1 MRRAKAFSTVNW
13 RKYLDV
19 KTNPRAKSFLKSRG
33 DDVLWQISSNIY
45 RAAVRKG
52 LSEIVLL
59 VHPNAGA
66 VIRIHKS
73 EYKELLNLC
82 LKWFETREQYDRCSE
97 IQFYISEVNR
107 VQQKPK
113 VLKKHKENIIWY
125 IYSSKTKET
134 ISWKVHFFQLT
145 L

>member
-1 MRRAKAFSTVNW
+1 MKRAKAYSTVNW

-19 KTNPRAKSFLKSRG
+19 KTNPRAKAFLESRG

-52 LSEIVLL
+52 LKEIVLL

-66 VIRIHKS
+66 VIKIDKS
-73 EYKELLNLC
+73 EYEELLDLC

-107 VQQKPK
+107 VKQKPK
-113 VLKKHKENIIWY
+113 VLKKHKENII
-125 IYSSKTKET
+125 
-134 ISWKVHFFQLT
+134 
-145 L
+145 

>member
-1 MRRAKAFSTVNW
+1 M
-13 RKYLDV
+13 DV

-113 VLKKHKENIIWY
+113 VLKKHKENII
-125 IYSSKTKET
+125 
-134 ISWKVHFFQLT
+134 
-145 L
+145 